1 MTDKTKRN
9 LRVAGSWGLKGLGV
23 TASIAFPVS
32 AILERFPLVQNGEPS
47 ARGIGFGGV
56 VALIVVLINLRRQ
69 LWPPVSKF
77 LKEKLHVNSFGAL
90 IGWGAAFL
98 IILGLERA
106 AALLPDLRT
115 VCLAGLIGTGAGQLL
130 NTAAGLLHPAKGKVA
145 EGGSA

>member
-9 LRVAGSWGLKGLGV
+9 LRTVGSWGLKGLGV
-23 TASIAFPVS
+23 AASIAIPVS
-32 AILERFPLVQNGEPS
+32 AILERFPIVVEGAPS
-47 ARGIGFGGV
+47 AKGIGFGGV
-56 VALIVVLINLRRQ
+56 VALIVVLINLRKQ
-69 LWPPVSKF
+69 LWPPVSRF

-115 VCLAGLIGTGAGQLL
+115 ICLAGLIGTGAGQLL
-130 NTAAGLLHPAKGKVA
+130 NTAAGLLNPAKGKVA
-145 EGGSA
+145 EGGST